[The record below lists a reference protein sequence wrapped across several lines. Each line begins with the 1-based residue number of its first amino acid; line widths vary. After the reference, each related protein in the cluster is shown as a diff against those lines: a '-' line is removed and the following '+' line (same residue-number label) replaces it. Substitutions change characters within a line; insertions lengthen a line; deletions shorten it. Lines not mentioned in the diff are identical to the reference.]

1 MIYCLSLSSL
11 ALFIQDN
18 IPNLIQNIKRSTCEG
33 EHVEQQYNHYKHKK
47 DSPRQSRIPFKKL
60 VHGQLHQDAFFI
72 SFKNVNKT

>member
-47 DSPRQSRIPFKKL
+47 ILQDRAESLLKSSYMDSCIKMPFLFHLKM
-60 VHGQLHQDAFFI
+60 
-72 SFKNVNKT
+72 